1 MPQLPKRNTL
11 DFAPD
16 SIISASKKMSVVQS
30 SQMKDASEMD
40 AVVRPIKNENDTKRE
55 MGRFTNTIG
64 EIADIFNRIRQLGS
78 SQGYKELTEW
88 GLADLQEGA
97 GRRHLARLYGGMDP
111 SEEGLSAMSG
121 LFNEPKKAR
130 APRKKKVELIIS
142 DDATVDLTP
151 NWKPPQVRSIVDYFE
166 RMSSSSPR
174 KTGTE
179 LPRHVSNA
187 DYEDRQENRGQAR
200 SEARSDDVA
209 EVFDADGGDGYDSD
223 PSSSSSELT
232 STDYS
237 DNTRGIDVFR
247 GPDTSGT
254 YRLDPREA
262 IVQNILKATKLI
274 READSIALA
283 IKDYRQYLSGSD
295 IEELKMAYNVL
306 IKKWEFFVAPFGGF
320 DFITWLSH
328 SIDFVENMLKVLNDE
343 RKKLMMDIII
353 TVNSYNANDAI
364 SPAFDPKTL
373 IQPVKNVLDSYGTEN
388 ITAEMIGSGRNFYG
402 KTINATKDIPTIWGA
417 RQSCPTKYL
426 L

>member
-30 SQMKDASEMD
+30 SQMKDANEMD

-55 MGRFTNTIG
+55 MGRFTNIIG
-64 EIADIFNRIRQLGS
+64 EIGDIFNRIRSLGS
-78 SQGYKELTEW
+78 TQGFKELTQW
-88 GLADLQEGA
+88 ALNDLEEGA
-97 GRRHLARLYGGMDP
+97 GRRHLSRLYGGMDP
-111 SEEGLSAMSG
+111 SEEGLSAMEG
-121 LFNEPKKAR
+121 LFNEPKKPR

-142 DDATVDLTP
+142 DDATVDMGP
-151 NWKPPQVRSIVDYFE
+151 SPRPVRSIVDYFE

-179 LPRHVSNA
+179 LPRHVSSG
-187 DYEDRQENRGQAR
+187 DYENRQENRGQAR
-200 SEARSDDVA
+200 AEARSDDVS
-209 EVFDADGGDGYDSD
+209 ELFDADGGDGYDSD
-223 PSSSSSELT
+223 PSSSSSG
-232 STDYS
+232 SSSRSRRSRRDY
-237 DNTRGIDVFR
+237 DED
-247 GPDTSGT
+247 D
-254 YRLDPREA
+254 EA
-262 IVQNILKATKLI
+262 GYDAPQSIVANILRVTKLM
-274 READSIALA
+274 READTIILA
-283 IKDYRQYLSGSD
+283 IKDYRQYLSGGD

-306 IKKWEFFVAPFGGF
+306 IKKWAFLTAPFGGY
-320 DFITWLSH
+320 DFISWLTGK
-328 SIDFVENMLKVLNDE
+328 IDFAENMFKVLNDE

-364 SPAFDPKTL
+364 SPAFDPTTL

-388 ITAEMIGSGRNFYG
+388 VTAEMIGSGRNFYG
-402 KTINATKDIPTIWGA
+402 KTINQSRDIPNIYGS